1 VLAFEEERDNRA
13 GCNCLTTPDGEP
25 LTGFR
30 MLRFVAY
37 AAVGA
42 VGAMAVAE
50 LMRRILNGS

>member
-1 VLAFEEERDNRA
+1 LLDD
-13 GCNCLTTPDGEP
+13 PDGEP
-25 LTGFR
+25 LTGFT
-30 MLRFVAY
+30 MLRFAAY